1 MEPTV
6 IPATHRPLIP
16 HESAVG
22 ANLRFKKN
30 AAPPIKPAGPREW
43 IRFEPEGSEKELD
56 VGAKHPGIAHL

>member
-22 ANLRFKKN
+22 EKPTIQEERGPADQIGG
-30 AAPPIKPAGPREW
+30 AA
-43 IRFEPEGSEKELD
+43 
-56 VGAKHPGIAHL
+56 